1 MLFIKL
7 LEEEWNEGRERKKE
21 RKTDRKKERKNHK
34 NNWIKIRKWK
44 RLRSGE
50 KNYGALIEQNLERKK
65 EIKKESYRQIDK
77 RP

>member
-1 MLFIKL
+1 MK
-7 LEEEWNEGRERKKE
+7 RRKRKKE

-34 NNWIKIRKWK
+34 NKWIKIREWK

-50 KNYGALIEQNLERKK
+50 KNYGALIEQSLEKERKK
-65 EIKKESYRQIDK
+65 KKEWKKESYRQIDK